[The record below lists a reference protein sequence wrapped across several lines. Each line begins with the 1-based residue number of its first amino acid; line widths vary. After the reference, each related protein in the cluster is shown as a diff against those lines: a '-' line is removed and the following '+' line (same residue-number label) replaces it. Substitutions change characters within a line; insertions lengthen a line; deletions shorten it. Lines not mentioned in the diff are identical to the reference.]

1 MGRYSDIKRGAKL
14 KVGLDNYINHLQTM
28 GTRPSRIGTRGAM
41 NLDETLFV
49 QPFTV
54 TVGIN
59 EYLQSRCTT
68 GSKTKLLTIVNGADD
83 AAVADN
89 LGAND
94 LISLPKFRPARVVYF
109 ENATRSVSV
118 QTSDVT
124 GLQYLKYAGERFSLP
139 FGAQTAAADQT
150 DAFLAA
156 KAAILT
162 ANAAADI
169 KRVSLSREYVGT

>member
-41 NLDETLFV
+41 NLDETLFI

-54 TVGIN
+54 TVGLT
-59 EYLQSRCTT
+59 EYLQARCTT
-68 GSKTKLLTIVNGADD
+68 ESRTKLLTIVDGAAD
-83 AAVADN
+83 AAISTAI
-89 LGAND
+89 GGGD
-94 LISLPKFRPARVVYF
+94 LITLSKFRPARVVYF
-109 ENATRSVSV
+109 ENSTRSVSV

-124 GLQYLKYAGERFSLP
+124 GLQYLKYAGERFSIP
-139 FGAQTAAADQT
+139 FGAQTATSDQT
-150 DAFLAA
+150 DAFLSA

-162 ANAAADI
+162 ANAAAAI
-169 KRVSLSREYVGT
+169 KRVSLNREYVGA

>member
-1 MGRYSDIKRGAKL
+1 MGRYSDIKRAARL

-28 GTRPSRIGTRGAM
+28 GTRPSRIGTQGAR
-41 NLDETLFV
+41 NLDETLFI

-54 TVGIN
+54 TVGVS
-59 EYLQSRCTT
+59 EFVSARCTT
-68 GSKTKLLTIVNGADD
+68 DSRTKLLTIVNGAAD
-83 AAVADN
+83 AAVTIT

-94 LISLPKFRPARVVYF
+94 LIDLGKFRPARVVYF
-109 ENATRSVSV
+109 ENSTRSVSV

-124 GLQYLKYAGERFSLP
+124 GLQYLKYAGDRFSLP
-139 FGAQTAAADQT
+139 FGAQTATSDQT

-162 ANAAADI
+162 ANAAAAI
-169 KRVSLSREYVGT
+169 KRVSLGREYVGG